1 MSYLKV
7 EGHGELY
14 RDSTTNSLVN
24 RNTTDYNR
32 YMSQK
37 KTKNEETEKVDTME
51 QDLTNLKNEI
61 NEIKFLLKE
70 LVNGQS

>member
-14 RDSTTNSLVN
+14 RDSTTNSIVN
-24 RNTTDYNR
+24 RNTSDFKQ

-37 KTKNEETEKVDTME
+37 KTRDNEHQKVDVIE
-51 QDLTNLKNEI
+51 QDLTNLKNDI
-61 NEIKFLLKE
+61 NEIKSLLKE
-70 LVNGQS
+70 LLNGQS